1 MTSRVSL
8 TWPAAFQQNPLHLP
22 RCCAARQLTIA
33 SLVLSPRCLPTTNQR
48 HTRDR
53 HPARLRKSNGWAT
66 ARYRSPVGRRP
77 NCRSS
82 SRSSSRPRPG
92 DPTLTPQQEGL
103 GCSDPGL
110 PVFVGRGTP
119 VSTYP
124 SAQPSGPPRVAV
136 MVVVRRLFLRLIHDR
151 GLGGIGL
158 QHWSRVIR

>member
-1 MTSRVSL
+1 
-8 TWPAAFQQNPLHLP
+8 LHLP

-92 DPTLTPQQEGL
+92 DPTLTPQQEGPRL
-103 GCSDPGL
+103 LRPGPSRICGEGYACLDVPLRPTLWATARGRDGGRAPPL
-110 PVFVGRGTP
+110 PQA
-119 VSTYP
+119 YP
-124 SAQPSGPPRVAV
+124 
-136 MVVVRRLFLRLIHDR
+136 
-151 GLGGIGL
+151 
-158 QHWSRVIR
+158 